1 MVNFFQSRKMHPNWK
16 LYFQIF
22 RKYLLLLNN
31 EEMSNLKDFCKYRN
45 GGIPQK
51 RKLQVFLRCW
61 KTAIFLD
68 RNRVDAGTL
77 LLVC

>member
-1 MVNFFQSRKMHPNWK
+1 MHPNWK

-31 EEMSNLKDFCKYRN
+31 EEMSNLKEFCKYRN

-51 RKLQVFLRCW
+51 KKASGLS
-61 KTAIFLD
+61 
-68 RNRVDAGTL
+68 
-77 LLVC
+77 